1 MLVPDEPSE
10 LAAKIPQAVNLNAWP
25 TAIFLGRDGLMRSVH
40 GGFAARASGEFHTNL
55 RHKVTTLIERLLA
68 EPTAASSSLR

>member
-25 TAIFLGRDGLMRSVH
+25 TAIFLGRDGLMYSVH
-40 GGFAARASGEFHTNL
+40 GGFAARASGEFHTIFGI
-55 RHKVTTLIERLLA
+55 K
-68 EPTAASSSLR
+68 